1 MADQSD
7 SLTQLL
13 SELEAERA
21 ELDAT
26 ISLLRRRL
34 GLGAVSDG
42 NGGSTAFTVSPIVG
56 RDTAVTGRVRSDEF
70 FRLSTAD
77 AVMKYLGIMKQPQN
91 PMAIVHGL
99 KAGGVLTNAKNFY
112 ANVNTELK
120 RMRARGLI
128 VNTPS
133 GWGLSEWYPQKPKGN
148 EPTSPKKKGKHKSK
162 KAGGAKPK
170 TKAGGPSASAQ
181 KTSTAAPGKSD
192 WTQFAAAQM
201 KAGKSMAEAAAAWK
215 ERKAAAS

>member
-1 MADQSD
+1 MADQTD

-21 ELDAT
+21 ELDST

-34 GLGAVSDG
+34 GMSASNDG
-42 NGGSTAFTVSPIVG
+42 NGGSNPLGVSPNVG
-56 RDTAVTGRVRSDEF
+56 RDTQVTGRVRSDEF

-77 AVMKYLGIMKQPQN
+77 AIMKYLSIMKQPQN
-91 PMAIVHGL
+91 PTSIVNGL

-120 RMRARGLI
+120 RMRARTLI

-148 EPTSPKKKGKHKSK
+148 ELPAPKKKGKKKSK
-162 KAGGAKPK
+162 KHADAKA
-170 TKAGGPSASAQ
+170 KAGASTAPAPKPS
-181 KTSTAAPGKSD
+181 AAPGKSG
-192 WTQFAAAQM
+192 WTKFAGQQM
-201 KAGKSMAEAAAAWK
+201 KAGKSMKEAATAWK
-215 ERKAAAS
+215 QRKAGKA